1 LIGYFYSHLSMFVGF
16 GLIFQVPTLCV
27 YNHWT
32 TPMYNLVSRTK
43 EKINVTGI
51 KRDIKI
57 PRSKPGSITK
67 SQEKAILSS
76 IQKAHFGE
84 YDACTEPGE
93 KGALLR
99 KEGIYSSYIP
109 TWKRQLERRD
119 NLVGSTSAK
128 RGPKEDPQ
136 REEMEKLE
144 KENER
149 LRERLR
155 QSELIIEAQKKISQI
170 LGLEA
175 DENDEKI

>member
-1 LIGYFYSHLSMFVGF
+1 MLQGSKEI
-16 GLIFQVPTLCV
+16 
-27 YNHWT
+27 
-32 TPMYNLVSRTK
+32 SRYQDPNP
-43 EKINVTGI
+43 EVLPRA
-51 KRDIKI
+51 KRRRFSAAFKK
-57 PRSKPGSITK
+57 R
-67 SQEKAILSS
+67 ILE
-76 IQKAHFGE
+76 E

-99 KEGIYSSYIP
+99 KEGIYSSYIA
-109 TWKRQLERRD
+109 TWKQQFERRD

-175 DENDEKI
+175 DKNDEKK

>member
-1 LIGYFYSHLSMFVGF
+1 MLQGS
-16 GLIFQVPTLCV
+16 
-27 YNHWT
+27 
-32 TPMYNLVSRTK
+32 K
-43 EKINVTGI
+43 EITRYQDPNPEVLPRA
-51 KRDIKI
+51 KRRRFSAAFKK
-57 PRSKPGSITK
+57 R
-67 SQEKAILSS
+67 ILE
-76 IQKAHFGE
+76 E

-99 KEGIYSSYIP
+99 KEGIYSSYIA

-119 NLVGSTSAK
+119 NLAGSTSAK

-175 DENDEKI
+175 DENDEKK

>member
-1 LIGYFYSHLSMFVGF
+1 MLQGSKEI
-16 GLIFQVPTLCV
+16 
-27 YNHWT
+27 
-32 TPMYNLVSRTK
+32 SRYQDPNP
-43 EKINVTGI
+43 EVLPRA
-51 KRDIKI
+51 KRRRFSAAFKK
-57 PRSKPGSITK
+57 R
-67 SQEKAILSS
+67 ILE
-76 IQKAHFGE
+76 E

-99 KEGIYSSYIP
+99 KEGIYSSYIA

-119 NLVGSTSAK
+119 NLAGSTSAK

-175 DENDEKI
+175 DENDEKK

>member
-1 LIGYFYSHLSMFVGF
+1 MIQGSKE
-16 GLIFQVPTLCV
+16 I
-27 YNHWT
+27 
-32 TPMYNLVSRTK
+32 SRYQDPNP
-43 EKINVTGI
+43 EVLPRA
-51 KRDIKI
+51 KRRQFSTAYKK
-57 PRSKPGSITK
+57 RVL
-67 SQEKAILSS
+67 E
-76 IQKAHFGE
+76 E

-99 KEGIYSSYIP
+99 KEGIYSSYIA
-109 TWKRQLERRD
+109 TWKQQLERD
-119 NLVGSTSAK
+119 NLAGSTSAK

-170 LGLEA
+170 LRLEV
-175 DENDEKI
+175 DENDEKK

>member
-1 LIGYFYSHLSMFVGF
+1 MLQGSKEI
-16 GLIFQVPTLCV
+16 
-27 YNHWT
+27 
-32 TPMYNLVSRTK
+32 SRYQDPNP
-43 EKINVTGI
+43 EVLPRA
-51 KRDIKI
+51 KRRRFSAAFKK
-57 PRSKPGSITK
+57 R
-67 SQEKAILSS
+67 ILE
-76 IQKAHFGE
+76 E
-84 YDACTEPGE
+84 YDACIEPGE

-136 REEMEKLE
+136 REETEKLE

>member
-1 LIGYFYSHLSMFVGF
+1 MLQGSKEI
-16 GLIFQVPTLCV
+16 
-27 YNHWT
+27 
-32 TPMYNLVSRTK
+32 SRYK
-43 EKINVTGI
+43 DPNPEVLPRA
-51 KRDIKI
+51 KRRRFSAAFKK
-57 PRSKPGSITK
+57 R
-67 SQEKAILSS
+67 ILE
-76 IQKAHFGE
+76 E

-99 KEGIYSSYIP
+99 KEGIYSSYIA

-128 RGPKEDPQ
+128 RGPKKDTQ

-144 KENER
+144 KENDR

-175 DENDEKI
+175 DENDEKK

>member
-1 LIGYFYSHLSMFVGF
+1 MIQGSKE
-16 GLIFQVPTLCV
+16 I
-27 YNHWT
+27 
-32 TPMYNLVSRTK
+32 SRYQDPNP
-43 EKINVTGI
+43 EVLPRA
-51 KRDIKI
+51 KRRQFSTAYKK
-57 PRSKPGSITK
+57 RVL
-67 SQEKAILSS
+67 E
-76 IQKAHFGE
+76 E
-84 YDACTEPGE
+84 YDACTEHGE

-99 KEGIYSSYIP
+99 KEGIYSSYIA
-109 TWKRQLERRD
+109 TWKQQLERD
-119 NLVGSTSAK
+119 NLAGSTSAK

-175 DENDEKI
+175 DENDEKK

>member
-1 LIGYFYSHLSMFVGF
+1 MLQGSKEI
-16 GLIFQVPTLCV
+16 
-27 YNHWT
+27 
-32 TPMYNLVSRTK
+32 SRYQDPNP
-43 EKINVTGI
+43 EVLPRA
-51 KRDIKI
+51 KRRQFSTAYKK
-57 PRSKPGSITK
+57 RVL
-67 SQEKAILSS
+67 E
-76 IQKAHFGE
+76 E

-99 KEGIYSSYIP
+99 KEGIYSSYIV
-109 TWKRQLERRD
+109 TWKRQLERD
-119 NLVGSTSAK
+119 NLAGSTSTK

-175 DENDEKI
+175 NENDEKK

>member
-1 LIGYFYSHLSMFVGF
+1 MLQGSKEI
-16 GLIFQVPTLCV
+16 
-27 YNHWT
+27 
-32 TPMYNLVSRTK
+32 SRYQDPNP
-43 EKINVTGI
+43 EVLPRA
-51 KRDIKI
+51 KRRRFSAAFKK
-57 PRSKPGSITK
+57 R
-67 SQEKAILSS
+67 ILE
-76 IQKAHFGE
+76 E

-99 KEGIYSSYIP
+99 KEGIYSSYIA

-119 NLVGSTSAK
+119 NLAGSTSAK

-155 QSELIIEAQKKISQI
+155 QSELIIEAQKKSHRY
-170 LGLEA
+170 LVWRRTRTTRK
-175 DENDEKI
+175 NDPGSKGFSGRSGCI